1 MPLDSKST
9 RKLVF
14 IDWMNNI
21 IWGHYED
28 GNDTAY
34 KILNK
39 CLHERKLFFRKQ

>member
-28 GNDTAY
+28 GNDAAY